1 MQLVRV
7 TSAPVSKRSNYQLST
22 APLLYPLHPASNCR
36 FQKCRASLH
45 FFIIIK
51 TEPFITDIHI
61 SDRCMRFFRIL
72 LPCLSKPF
80 FMKQHDALSPLT
92 FRSLACQNRFFQL
105 DLDLFSEI
113 LKSLPV
119 FFRHIQHFSVCRI
132 QLFISVF
139 LPYLRSV
146 PLYLSSFPF
155 TTRSL
160 NA

>member
-1 MQLVRV
+1 MQLVRI

-105 DLDLFSEI
+105 DLDLFSDI

-119 FFRHIQHFSVCRI
+119 FFDISSTFLFAASNSSSPYFS
-132 QLFISVF
+132 LISA
-139 LPYLRSV
+139 P
-146 PLYLSSFPF
+146 YLSSFPF